1 MSPADS
7 NSPAPQTKAD
17 AIASLNQTIDKL
29 ENILSQL
36 DADPSDKLPSP
47 DAFANLVSS
56 IDALAASL
64 EASETVGVAPETP
77 EPEIAEPAQTPPV
90 TPEKGEIEVP
100 ELSPAAE
107 EETTPELSPPASQP
121 TLIDRVLPNFST
133 LQRVWDSLLN
143 GIRGV
148 LPASL
153 SEKLSDW
160 GLTAIIAATIV
171 AVLWTGVLL
180 LPEETPEVAQAP
192 EAPTPAVK
200 TETPAA
206 TLEAPEEISA
216 PAQPKA
222 VNNVPPPKP
231 KLTPEQGLIAAIQ
244 NQVSEITNEY
254 AEGLIESIEANFIGS
269 RLLVTVS
276 PEWYTL
282 SPSRQDKVANEMYA
296 RSRRLDFSK
305 LELNDPDG
313 TLLARSPVV
322 GNQMVILQR

>member
-47 DAFANLVSS
+47 DAFANLVAS
-56 IDALAASL
+56 IDALATSL
-64 EASETVGVAPETP
+64 EQSETVIIAPETP
-77 EPEIAEPAQTPPV
+77 EPETAPTAISPEASEAEEGAATEATPS
-90 TPEKGEIEVP
+90 TEKTVLEP
-100 ELSPAAE
+100 TPAA
-107 EETTPELSPPASQP
+107 PQP
-121 TLIDRVLPNFST
+121 TLIDRLLPSFST
-133 LQRVWDSLLN
+133 LQRVWDSLLTT
-143 GIRGV
+143 IRNV
-148 LPASL
+148 LPTTIN
-153 SEKLSDW
+153 EKLSDW
-160 GLTAIIAATIV
+160 GLTAIIATLIV
-171 AVLWTGVLL
+171 ALFWTGVLL
-180 LPEETPEVAQAP
+180 LPASNPEVAQVP
-192 EAPTPAVK
+192 ETPTPAVE
-200 TETPAA
+200 TETP
-206 TLEAPEEISA
+206 TSAPKAPAEITA

-222 VNNVPPPKP
+222 VKNLPPPQP

-254 AEGLIESIEANFIGS
+254 AEGLIESIEANFMGS

-282 SPSRQDKVANEMYA
+282 SPSRQDKVANEMYT